1 MDCMLLEIMSRR
13 EREREGE
20 MSIYLSA
27 SLLLDARGAADRS
40 GVLGER
46 FGDPGALLIW
56 RRERARDRGDG
67 LLDAALSDGG
77 RRLGGRAADRRAVAG
92 KARAGE

>member
-1 MDCMLLEIMSRR
+1 MDCMLLAIMSR
-13 EREREGE
+13 REREGE

-77 RRLGGRAADRRAVAG
+77 APLRRTSSGQEGSG
-92 KARAGE
+92 W